1 MASAV
6 GMGMEVSGVR
16 VVAEAR
22 VHELG
27 APAKQVRD
35 QRFPTGQKFLWLRE
49 MAAIIRQRVPEHAGK
64 VPHRAMP
71 NWLVRVLALFLDE
84 MKQIK
89 SELGNVRDVSGK
101 HTEDVLG
108 MRFIPAEET
117 LEATIRSLVAK
128 GIVKV

>member
-1 MASAV
+1 MKLHGESPILSISIHLR
-6 GMGMEVSGVR
+6 GPQPKWNLKTLWIF
-16 VVAEAR
+16 
-22 VHELG
+22 LG
-27 APAKQVRD
+27 
-35 QRFPTGQKFLWLRE
+35 FLTFW
-49 MAAIIRQRVPEHAGK
+49 GG
-64 VPHRAMP
+64 
-71 NWLVRVLALFLDE
+71 LVRVLALFLDE

>member
-1 MASAV
+1 MTD
-6 GMGMEVSGVR
+6 VR
-16 VVAEAR
+16 DVAEAHVR
-22 VHELG
+22 AIE
-27 APAKQVRD
+27 APAEKVRGE
-35 QRFPTGQKFLWLRE
+35 RFPTSEKFLWISE
-49 MAAIIRQRVPEHAGK
+49 MADIIRQRVPEHAGK